1 MSIVEVHWKWEKV
14 FKPCLL
20 RNLTYCNGFRFQTTY
35 IPKII
40 WAPIFK
46 SYLPLF
52 YVSSKVTRNKI
63 WVCRHYI
70 SQYLCDGY
78 FIFLCTAARWKM
90 KAIFIQNME
99 PLHQMRVK
107 WLNIKKPSPS
117 DVKSTHKD
125 KIPFLFF
132 PRAYLVCSVCF
143 AWKCGWNHHT
153 VKEIRKGCCEPQY
166 LWQHT

>member
-1 MSIVEVHWKWEKV
+1 M
-14 FKPCLL
+14 L

-40 WAPIFK
+40 WASIFK
-46 SYLPLF
+46 SYLPPF
-52 YVSSKVTRNKI
+52 YISSKVTRNKT

-70 SQYLCDGY
+70 SQYLCDEY

-99 PLHQMRVK
+99 PLHQMRIK

-117 DVKSTHKD
+117 DVKNTHKD
-125 KIPFLFF
+125 KISFLFF
-132 PRAYLVCSVCF
+132 PLGLFGMFSVLCLKMWMKSPHSERDQKRMLWAPISMAAYIKSSSN
-143 AWKCGWNHHT
+143 K
-153 VKEIRKGCCEPQY
+153 Q
-166 LWQHT
+166 